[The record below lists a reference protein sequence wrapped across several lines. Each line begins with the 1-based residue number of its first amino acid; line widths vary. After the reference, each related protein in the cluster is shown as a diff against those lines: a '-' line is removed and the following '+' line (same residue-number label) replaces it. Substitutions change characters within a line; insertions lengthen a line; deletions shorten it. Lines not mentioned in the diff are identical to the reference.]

1 MLTLVILISISI
13 LLFAGTSLIKEII
26 KKSKRKRRIFINM
39 LLIIEAFALI
49 IGFLFIS
56 GKPKKIELLYWSF
69 FLTPIIFII
78 WFALIDLKENLFYIQ
93 KRSAEELQNLI
104 KEIKKEQNK
113 ENQEIKN

>member
-1 MLTLVILISISI
+1 MLIIVILISIAM
-13 LLFAGTSLIKEII
+13 LLFASISLIKETI
-26 KKSKRKRRIFINM
+26 KKSKSKRRIFIDT

-56 GKPKKIELLYWSF
+56 RKPKKIELLYWSF
-69 FLTPIIFII
+69 FLMPIILII
-78 WFALIDLKENLFYIQ
+78 WLALIDLKENLFNIQ
-93 KRSAEELQNLI
+93 KRTAEELENLI